1 MALLDIAVL
10 GPEGSARNELE
21 DTIRRLGHSSI
32 ALDPAV
38 VAGMPPSHG
47 DVLMLDLR
55 GDDRGWHDLTEDLLA
70 DERPLVI
77 VADRPRR
84 MVQTLAGRP
93 SGTLLLTGTEDD
105 SGFRVALTLC
115 AALCSTRRPSAP
127 RRRRAATWA
136 PGTAV
141 RTATAL

>member
-1 MALLDIAVL
+1 MTLLDIVVL
-10 GPEGSARNELE
+10 GPDGSDRNMLE
-21 DTIRRLGHSSI
+21 DTVRRLGHSSF
-32 ALDPAV
+32 AVDPAM
-38 VAGMPPSHG
+38 VAGLPPAHG

-55 GDDRGWHDLTEDLLA
+55 GDARSWVELTEELLA

-93 SGTLLLTGTEDD
+93 AGTLLLTGAEDD

-115 AALCSTRRPSAP
+115 AALCSTSRPTAP
-127 RRRRAATWA
+127 RRRRAGSWTST
-136 PGTAV
+136 PGL
-141 RTATAL
+141 RTATAI